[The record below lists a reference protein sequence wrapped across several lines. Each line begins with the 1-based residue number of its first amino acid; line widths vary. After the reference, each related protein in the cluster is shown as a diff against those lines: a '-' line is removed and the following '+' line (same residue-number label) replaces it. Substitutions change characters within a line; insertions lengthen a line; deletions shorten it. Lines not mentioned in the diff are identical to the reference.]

1 LQAFWL
7 SYKRVQPAGQI
18 HEYERVRMRFA
29 STRFGRP
36 DTLRCIWK
44 RSHSFASA
52 SAYRLWHPEAA
63 VASFRDMVKRQ
74 ILARMTRDRQHS
86 LTPTGNF
93 ACPAFLSLRCKR
105 HPTIAFTA
113 AHPLPRT
120 HGSALTTHSTDCPT
134 ALTAAHLLPRT
145 LTSLL
150 NSRQSNKTMSAKLKS
165 EYAA

>member
-1 LQAFWL
+1 LQVFWL

-105 HPTIAFTA
+105 HPTHCRAPTA
-113 AHPLPRT
+113 AH
-120 HGSALTTHSTDCPT
+120 
-134 ALTAAHLLPRT
+134 
-145 LTSLL
+145 SLL
-150 NSRQSNKTMSAKLKS
+150 IARIAPQHSLQRTYCPEHSPLYLIAGKVIKR
-165 EYAA
+165 